1 MRVTEQYRRGQLYCV
16 AKSSS
21 LETKG
26 DSGVEVLA
34 NEPYHDDETGQDGQ
48 YTYKVYHLGSRLPGW
63 IAALAPAGALKLEE
77 RAWNAFPY
85 CKTELSVCACA
96 CSTPVHTRCTANLT
110 SSSPPPPLS
119 ARQLPVLGDRFT
131 FRIESKYFDDD
142 LGAQENV
149 RAAAQLVLAA
159 AAAADGGSARFL
171 ASRRLTCLRVRST
184 SKTSPTRRSS
194 RPRTTRKTPT
204 LPSSTQRRP
213 AVAHWLR
220 ASGRSVA
227 LAASRALVHLLD

>member
-110 SSSPPPPLS
+110 SSSPPPPPGRRSPLASCRCSAIASRSASSPSTLTTTS
-119 ARQLPVLGDRFT
+119 ARKRTYELQRNSCSPLPLLLTAVL
-131 FRIESKYFDDD
+131 
-142 LGAQENV
+142 LGFWP
-149 RAAAQLVLAA
+149 R
-159 AAAADGGSARFL
+159 GG
-171 ASRRLTCLRVRST
+171 
-184 SKTSPTRRSS
+184 
-194 RPRTTRKTPT
+194 
-204 LPSSTQRRP
+204 
-213 AVAHWLR
+213 
-220 ASGRSVA
+220 
-227 LAASRALVHLLD
+227 

>member
-85 CKTELSVCACA
+85 CKTELSVRACA
-96 CSTPVHTRCTANLT
+96 CST
-110 SSSPPPPLS
+110 LS
-119 ARQLPVLGDRFT
+119 TPDAR
-131 FRIESKYFDDD
+131 
-142 LGAQENV
+142 
-149 RAAAQLVLAA
+149 
-159 AAAADGGSARFL
+159 
-171 ASRRLTCLRVRST
+171 
-184 SKTSPTRRSS
+184 
-194 RPRTTRKTPT
+194 RT
-204 LPSSTQRRP
+204 
-213 AVAHWLR
+213 
-220 ASGRSVA
+220 
-227 LAASRALVHLLD
+227 